1 MMFDYDLF
9 VIGAGS
15 GGLAASKRAAS
26 YGAKVAI
33 AEADLVGGT
42 CVIRGCVPKKMLVYG
57 SEFSHRYQDAVG
69 YGWSN
74 VSPQLDWSQLMTA
87 VDQEVHRLN
96 RLHISLLDKAG
107 VELIQAHACLVD
119 SHRIVVGERE
129 VTAAKILLAVGGK
142 PQKPAIPGIE
152 HALTSNDMFHLKTL
166 PERIAILG
174 GGYIGSEFACIMNGL
189 GAKVTQIFRRDQ
201 ILRGFDQDIRSEV
214 QAGMGHHGIQML
226 ANSVINNIESSD
238 TGLSLQLDGP
248 EPPTLE
254 VDAILCATGR
264 IPNLETLGLDQAGVA
279 LTTKPLPPT
288 AVQGDTDNSQ
298 AETEGMPYVPG
309 AAIAVDKFSCTN
321 IPHIF
326 AVGDCTDRINL
337 TPVAIAEGRAFA
349 DTEFGNLPREM
360 SHDCV
365 PSAVFTQPEA
375 ATVGLT
381 EAEARAQLGDE
392 VQCYRSRFRPL
403 FHSLTG
409 RDEKTMI
416 KLVVDGNTD
425 QVLGAHM
432 VGDHAAEIIQGVA
445 IAVKMGAKKADFDA
459 TIGIHPSSA
468 EEFVA
473 LR

>member
-1 MMFDYDLF
+1 MTFDYDLF

-15 GGLAASKRAAS
+15 GGLAASKRAAF

-57 SEFSHRYQDAVG
+57 SEFSHRYRDAVG
-69 YGWSN
+69 YGWSE
-74 VSPQLDWSQLMTA
+74 VSPSLDWSKLITA
-87 VDQEVHRLN
+87 VDQEIHRLN
-96 RLHISLLDKAG
+96 RLHISLLEKAG
-107 VELIQAHACLVD
+107 VELIQGYARLVD
-119 SHRIVVGERE
+119 PHRIIVGERE

-152 HALTSNDMFHLKTL
+152 HALTSDDMFHLETQ
-166 PERIAILG
+166 PQRIAILG

-189 GAKVTQIFRRDQ
+189 GSKVTQIIRRDY
-201 ILRGFDQDIRSEV
+201 ILRGFDQDIQTEV
-214 QAGMGHHGIQML
+214 QAGMERHGIQMISQ
-226 ANSVINNIESSD
+226 SVVRNIEPSSE
-238 TGLSLQLDGP
+238 GLGLTIDGP
-248 EPPTLE
+248 EPQTLI
-254 VDAILCATGR
+254 VDVLLCATGR
-264 IPNLETLGLDQAGVA
+264 IPNLEKLGLDEVGVNC
-279 LTTKPLPPT
+279 TTHPSQPP
-288 AVQGDTDNSQ
+288 ADQGQGQTD
-298 AETEGMPYVPG
+298 AETHYVEG
-309 AAIAVDKFSCTN
+309 AAIAVDQFSCTN
-321 IPHIF
+321 LPHIF

-360 SHDCV
+360 SHDGV

-381 EAEARAQLGDE
+381 EAEARAQLGDAAK
-392 VQCYRSRFRPL
+392 CYRSQFRPL

-409 RDEKTMI
+409 RDETTLI
-416 KLVVDGNTD
+416 KLVVDGQTD
-425 QVLGAHM
+425 RVLGAHM
-432 VGDHAAEIIQGVA
+432 VGDHAAEIIQGMA
-445 IAVKMGAKKADFDA
+445 IALKMGAKKADFDA

-468 EEFVA
+468 EEFVT